1 MQAHGVSVS
10 RRIHER
16 WGWERPHFYY
26 TFHNN
31 FLPVLEGIGVEKV
44 QIEMRQVP
52 FHN

>member
-1 MQAHGVSVS
+1 MGVGKASFLLQIS
-10 RRIHER
+10 QQ
-16 WGWERPHFYY
+16 
-26 TFHNN
+26 